1 MATSAT
7 VAVDVNRVSLR
18 MRGGGVAGAGVAVT
32 VVVVAVVVAGVV
44 TVVVVVGW
52 TPNQASPIGFGCRKT
67 WPT

>member
-32 VVVVAVVVAGVV
+32 VVVVAGV
-44 TVVVVVGW
+44 VVVVVGW